1 MPIEVRSV
9 QNGMGRIW
17 TCHGVLTGKEL
28 IANNDYIF
36 ESKRY
41 DGVRWVLIDYTD
53 TTLEVSAQEVRTIKY
68 QDDRL
73 ATVLPELVTAVI
85 VPTDYAYGMSRMWEM
100 LTERPGWS
108 VRSFRSRPEGE
119 AWLRQEGKR
128 KFGIELPP
136 DLNAA
141 D

>member
-17 TCHGVLTGKEL
+17 VCRGLLRGREL
-28 IANNDYIF
+28 IANNEQIL

-41 DGVRWVLIDYTD
+41 EGVRWVLVDYTD
-53 TTLEVSAQEVRTIKY
+53 TTLEISAQEVRAIKY

-73 ATVLPELVTAVI
+73 AAVLPELVTAVV
-85 VPTDYAYGMSRMWEM
+85 VPSDYAFGMARMWEM
-100 LTERPGWS
+100 MTERPGWS
-108 VRSFRSRPEGE
+108 ARSFRKRTE
-119 AWLRQEGKR
+119 AEIWLREEVTR
-128 KFGIELPP
+128 RFGMKLPG
-136 DLNAA
+136 DLSAA